1 MFQILKMTINPS
13 RIVSLCN
20 SSKPYTSFLNIPSEN
35 QGPWTEFGR
44 SFNPLPKHWFLFFFF
59 NQFYIL
65 YSIGFQLG
73 MILPPG
79 DIWQCL
85 EIFLAVTTGMRVGLL
100 LASRVYRSVML
111 LNVL

>member
-1 MFQILKMTINPS
+1 MRVRDPGQNLEEVLTHFQSTG
-13 RIVSLCN
+13 
-20 SSKPYTSFLNIPSEN
+20 SF
-35 QGPWTEFGR
+35 
-44 SFNPLPKHWFLFFFF
+44 FFFF